1 MNNTLLNYLNKRL
14 VNEHFHETESGIPGP
29 IITIS
34 REVGCNGVK
43 FAHLLAYALN
53 EKKIYPEWKVLS
65 KEIFYQSAKELD
77 VEPERVRSIFKQE
90 DSYALNDII
99 NAFGTRRFKSEQR
112 ITRTVKDVIKTFANE
127 GFYIIVGRAAHI
139 IAHDVKNAFHVR
151 FIAPIE
157 YRIKTISDNKHLNR
171 EEAINFINRVE
182 KERKAFRKAI
192 GYSGNEDDLFDM
204 FINRSSFTDKET
216 IDLILRAAD
225 HKCIFKDFTSHTR
238 I

>member
-14 VNEHFHETESGIPGP
+14 VNEHHYETESRIPGP

-43 FAHLLAYALN
+43 FAHVLASALN
-53 EKKIYPEWKVLS
+53 QIKIYPEWKVLS

-90 DSYALNDII
+90 GSYALNDIL
-99 NAFGTRRFKSEQR
+99 NAFGTHRFKSEQK

-139 IAHDVKNAFHVR
+139 IAHDIKDALHVR

-157 YRIKTISDNKHLNR
+157 YRIKTIIDNKHLNR

-182 KERKAFRKAI
+182 RERKAFRKAI
-192 GYSGNEDDLFDM
+192 GYSGIEDDLFDM
-204 FINRSSFTDKET
+204 FINRSSFTDMET

-225 HKCIFKDFTSHTR
+225 HKGIFKDYASQTGV
-238 I
+238 